1 MLEFLEYIVRWVQI
15 VPWIVMGA
23 SLIAALTP
31 TPSDDM
37 WVKKIYSVLDWMAL
51 NVGKA
56 KDK

>member
-23 SLIAALTP
+23 SLIATITP

>member
-15 VPWIVMGA
+15 VPWIVICA
-23 SLIAALTP
+23 SLIASLTP

-37 WVKKIYSVLDWMAL
+37 WIKKVYSVLDWMAL